1 MPLFDALSG
10 RGFYCGQGAPEEG
23 AVEQSDIERKNFP
36 IPLHFPR
43 FLPSNKVKGGNK
55 RWDSLRYQVKSG

>member
-1 MPLFDALSG
+1 MFGLSLTAFFIADKAL
-10 RGFYCGQGAPEEG
+10 EEET
-23 AVEQSDIERKNFP
+23 VEQSDIEEEKNFP
-36 IPLHFPR
+36 IVLHFPR